1 MSDQTRNE
9 NRLMVM
15 DDDPDVGAFFGQ
27 VGEDLGFEVRVIADP
42 NLFAA
47 TMSTLR

>member
-1 MSDQTRNE
+1 MNE

-42 NLFAA
+42 EQVRRGRAW
-47 TMSTLR
+47 SSRRP